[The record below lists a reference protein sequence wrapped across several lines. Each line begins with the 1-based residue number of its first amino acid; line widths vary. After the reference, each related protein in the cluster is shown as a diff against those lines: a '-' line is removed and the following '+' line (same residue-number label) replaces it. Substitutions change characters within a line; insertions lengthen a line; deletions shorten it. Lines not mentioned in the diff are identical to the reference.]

1 MMVPLYEFVERV
13 LTGWAREFERRD
25 KWTTCPEVM
34 MFAELGALHAPL
46 LRHLQDQGAAHKKT
60 VASVDRVVW
69 HRFARGGDQAALDI
83 YCLVCADSADKLTEA
98 SVRSTWG
105 YFYFLGGHYWMLNL
119 LE

>member
-1 MMVPLYEFVERV
+1 
-13 LTGWAREFERRD
+13 
-25 KWTTCPEVM
+25 

-60 VASVDRVVW
+60 VAGVDRVVW

-83 YCLVCADSADKLTEA
+83 YCLVRADSADKLTEA

-105 YFYFLGGHYWMLNL
+105 YSYFLVRSLLDAQSIGMIEMMAGKQSSLGTGHAQ
-119 LE
+119 